1 MIIAANR
8 VGKNL
13 DDRWVLSDVSFVIE
27 RGERIGL
34 VGPNG
39 SGKTTLLRLLAGEI
53 APDRGTVFLAKGA
66 RIGYLELVPL
76 QATLILFCS
85 FKMAS

>member
-39 SGKTTLLRLLAGEI
+39 SGKTTLLRLLAGVME
-53 APDRGTVFLAKGA
+53 PDRGEVFLAKGA
-66 RIGYLELVPL
+66 RIGYLEQIP
-76 QATLILFCS
+76 QADPGATVQDV
-85 FKMAS
+85 